1 MQIENTDMKATITTA
16 AIFLAAFAIAQTEP
30 LANARSY
37 SDTTAKPTQ
46 SIMKQTYPTL
56 KPVSPSATPTI
67 ELNLPKAKVVNGFV
81 IIPIP
86 QRSKKKKLLAF
97 D

>member
-1 MQIENTDMKATITTA
+1 MKKTIAIA
-16 AIFLAAFAIAQTEP
+16 AIFISSISGAQTNQ

-46 SIMKQTYPTL
+46 SIMKQTYPPL
-56 KPVSPSATPTI
+56 KPISKEATPKVD
-67 ELNLPKAKVVNGFV
+67 LNLPKATVVSGSI

-86 QRSKKKKLLAF
+86 HRIKKKKPLAI

>member
-1 MQIENTDMKATITTA
+1 MKKAIIAACVLIATICT
-16 AIFLAAFAIAQTEP
+16 AQTEP

-37 SDTTAKPTQ
+37 SDTTAKPIQ
-46 SIMKQTYPTL
+46 SIMKQTYPPL
-56 KPVSPSATPTI
+56 EPVSPAATPTVD
-67 ELNLPKAKVVNGFV
+67 LNLPKAKVVNGFV

-86 QRSKKKKLLAF
+86 HRSKKKKPLAF

>member
-37 SDTTAKPTQ
+37 SDTTAKPIH
-46 SIMKQTYPTL
+46 SIMKQTYPPL
-56 KPVSPSATPTI
+56 KPVSPAATPTVD
-67 ELNLPKAKVVNGFV
+67 LNLPKAKVVNGFV

-86 QRSKKKKLLAF
+86 HRSKKKPLAF

>member
-1 MQIENTDMKATITTA
+1 MRLKKDMKTIITTA
-16 AIFLAAFAIAQTEP
+16 AILLAAFAIAQTDP

-46 SIMKQTYPTL
+46 SIMKQTYPPL
-56 KPVSPSATPTI
+56 KPASPAATPTI
-67 ELNLPKAKVVNGFV
+67 DLNLPKAKVVNGFV

-86 QRSKKKKLLAF
+86 HRSKKKKPLAI

>member
-1 MQIENTDMKATITTA
+1 MKKAITAACVLIATICA
-16 AIFLAAFAIAQTEP
+16 AQPTP

-37 SDTTAKPTQ
+37 SDTTSKPTQ
-46 SIMKQTYPTL
+46 SIMKQTYPPL
-56 KPVSPSATPTI
+56 EPVSPEATPKI
-67 ELNLPKAKVVNGFV
+67 ELNIPKAKVVNGFV

-86 QRSKKKKLLAF
+86 HRSKKRKPHAF

>member
-1 MQIENTDMKATITTA
+1 MKTIITTA
-16 AIFLAAFAIAQTEP
+16 AILLAAFAIAQTEP

-46 SIMKQTYPTL
+46 SIMKQTYPPL
-56 KPVSPSATPTI
+56 KPVSPAATPTI
-67 ELNLPKAKVVNGFV
+67 DLNLPKAKVINGFV

-86 QRSKKKKLLAF
+86 HRSKKKKPLAI

>member
-1 MQIENTDMKATITTA
+1 MKKAIATACVLIATICA
-16 AIFLAAFAIAQTEP
+16 AQPTP

-37 SDTTAKPTQ
+37 SATTAKPTQ
-46 SIMKQTYPTL
+46 SIMKQTYPPL
-56 KPVSPSATPTI
+56 KPASPAATPTI
-67 ELNLPKAKVVNGFV
+67 DLNLPKAKVVNGFV

-86 QRSKKKKLLAF
+86 HRSKKKKPLAI